1 MRKISTG
8 RLAAYALAVVATSA
22 TLSAGS
28 AAAQGVSD
36 GVVKIGVLND
46 QSGIY
51 VDMAGPGSVIAAQ
64 LAVEDFG
71 GKVLGAPIEIVGG
84 DHQNKPDIG
93 TAIVNRWID
102 QEKVDVIADIPTSS
116 VLLAV
121 QEIGRAKNKIIL
133 ASTGGSSDFT
143 GKFCSP
149 VGFHW
154 TYDTYAL
161 AVGTGTP
168 LAKDG
173 PWFFL
178 TADYAFGAALERDTA
193 AAVVKAG
200 GVVSGAIKHPQGAN
214 DFSSYLLQAQAAG
227 AKLIGLASS
236 GPDQVNAIKQ
246 AQEFGLNQA
255 GIKLAGLYLHITD
268 IHALGLQAAQG
279 LLLTQAFYW
288 DLNEETRAWSKRFF
302 ARHKAMPTMGQ
313 AGTYS
318 AVLHYL
324 KAVEAA
330 GTDEAG
336 AVAAKIKELPVND
349 FFAKNGKV
357 REDGRMVHDLYVLEA
372 KKPSESREPWDYL
385 KLVRTIPGDEAFRPL
400 KDGGCPLIKG

>member
-1 MRKISTG
+1 MKRIMTACAIITAWAMTVGTVPSD
-8 RLAAYALAVVATSA
+8 AADAI
-22 TLSAGS
+22 
-28 AAAQGVSD
+28 SD

-71 GKVLGAPIEIVGG
+71 GTVLGKPIVIVSG
-84 DHQNKPDIG
+84 DHQNKPEIG

-102 QEKVDVIADIPTSS
+102 QEQVDAIVDIPTSS
-116 VLLAV
+116 VLLGV
-121 QEIGRAKNKIIL
+121 QEIGRQKNRIIL

-161 AVGTGTP
+161 AVGTGAP

-173 PWFFL
+173 PWYFL
-178 TADYAFGAALERDTA
+178 TADYAFGAALERDTV
-193 AAVVKAG
+193 AAVKKAG
-200 GVVSGAIKHPQGAN
+200 GSVLGSVKHPQGTT
-214 DFSSYLLQAQAAG
+214 DFSSYLLQAQTNG

-246 AQEFGLNQA
+246 AHEFGLDKA

-268 IHALGLQAAQG
+268 IHALGLETAQG
-279 LLLTQAFYW
+279 LLLTQAYYW
-288 DLNEETRAWSKRFF
+288 DLNDETRAWSKRFF
-302 ARHKAMPTMGQ
+302 ARHHAMPTMGQ

-324 KAVEAA
+324 KAVQAA
-330 GTDEAG
+330 GTDEAQ
-336 AVAAKIKELPVND
+336 AVAKKIKELPVND

-357 REDGRMVHDLYVLEA
+357 REDGRMVHDLYVFEV
-372 KKPSESREPWDYL
+372 KKPSESKEPWDYL

-400 KDGGCPLIKG
+400 SEGNCPLVAAK

>member
-1 MRKISTG
+1 MSKITTY
-8 RLAAYALAVVATSA
+8 RLAACALAVVATSA

-51 VDMAGPGSVIAAQ
+51 VDMAGPGSVVAAQ

-161 AVGTGTP
+161 AVGTGAP

-200 GVVSGAIKHPQGAN
+200 GAVLGAIKHPQGAN

-324 KAVEAA
+324 KAVQAA
-330 GTDEAG
+330 GTDEAT

-400 KDGGCPLIKG
+400 KDGGCPLVKG

>member
-1 MRKISTG
+1 
-8 RLAAYALAVVATSA
+8 
-22 TLSAGS
+22 
-28 AAAQGVSD
+28 
-36 GVVKIGVLND
+36 
-46 QSGIY
+46 
-51 VDMAGPGSVIAAQ
+51 MAGPGSVIAAQ

-71 GKVLGAPIEIVGG
+71 GKVLGAPIEVVGG

-161 AVGTGTP
+161 AVGTGAP

-200 GVVSGAIKHPQGAN
+200 GAVLGAIKHPQGAN

-324 KAVEAA
+324 KAVQAA
-330 GTDEAG
+330 GTDEAT

-349 FFAKNGKV
+349 LFAKNGKV

-372 KKPSESREPWDYL
+372 KKPSESKEPWDYL

-400 KDGGCPLIKG
+400 KDGGCPLVKG

>member
-1 MRKISTG
+1 MKKFLAVGLVGSA
-8 RLAAYALAVVATSA
+8 LAA
-22 TLSAGS
+22 LSAGNPAD
-28 AAAQGVSD
+28 AAGPISD
-36 GVVKIGVLND
+36 DVVRIGVLND

-64 LAVEDFG
+64 MAVEDFG
-71 GKVLGAPIEIVGG
+71 GTVLGVPVEIVSG

-93 TAIVNRWID
+93 TAIVNRWLD
-102 QEKVDVIADIPTSS
+102 QDKVDAVVDIPTSS

-121 QEIGRAKNKIIL
+121 QEIGRQKNKIIL

-143 GKFCSP
+143 GKSCSP

-161 AVGTGTP
+161 AVGTGAP

-173 PWFFL
+173 PWYFL
-178 TADYAFGAALERDTA
+178 TADYSFGTALERDTA
-193 AAVVKAG
+193 AAVTKG
-200 GVVSGAIKHPQGAN
+200 GGTVLGSVKHPQGTT
-214 DFSSYLLQAQAAG
+214 DFSSYLLQAQSSG
-227 AKLIGLASS
+227 ARLIGLASS

-246 AQEFGLNQA
+246 AHEFGLDQA

-268 IHALGLQAAQG
+268 IHAIGLETAQG

-288 DLNEETRAWSKRFF
+288 DLNEETRAWSNRFF
-302 ARHKAMPTMGQ
+302 ARHHAMPTMGQ

-324 KAVEAA
+324 KAIQAA
-330 GTDEAG
+330 GTDETQ
-336 AVAAKIKELPVND
+336 AVARKIRELPVND

-357 REDGRMVHDLYVLEA
+357 RQDGRMVHDLYVLQV
-372 KKPSESREPWDYL
+372 KTPSESKGPWDYL
-385 KLVRTIPGDEAFRPL
+385 KLVRTIPGDQAFRPQSEG
-400 KDGGCPLIKG
+400 DCPLITAQ